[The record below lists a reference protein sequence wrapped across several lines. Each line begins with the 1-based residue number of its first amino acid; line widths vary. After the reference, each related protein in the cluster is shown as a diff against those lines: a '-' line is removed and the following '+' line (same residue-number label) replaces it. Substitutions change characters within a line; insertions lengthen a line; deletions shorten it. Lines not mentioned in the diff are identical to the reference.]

1 METKKITGSLFMM
14 IKFLVIAWLLLWA
27 SLYLVF
33 MVVPIV
39 FHEFTGLDMVLFSIN
54 RQSSLI
60 CFLGAV
66 LIVAVRR
73 TKVLCKGENI
83 YISRIN
89 FLESYKAT
97 DFVRVYEKRKSI
109 GYSLFSYIWYER
121 YIVFRDGAEEK
132 QIRLYD
138 YSKLDVQKL
147 LNLLKNEKQCEMADA
162 DTVDVIR
169 QPECYKLKVQEIQAR
184 EKKIVLKSMAVFL
197 VCGCLCLLLTV
208 IAGNTAER
216 LLLGYFGIC
225 AFLIVLSAPIR
236 LHRIQRK
243 RCPERMIYMG
253 NALYIDRDCYYI
265 SQIKQVKMT
274 SAYKRSNSILP
285 AQYYMVITY
294 NDQKIKYW
302 LGSEYSNHDY
312 VKLCQMME
320 TVFSAHPAIL
330 EFHLTK

>member
-1 METKKITGSLFMM
+1 MYEGGTMETKKITGSLFMM

-147 LNLLKNEKQCEMADA
+147 LNLLKNEKQCEIADA

-184 EKKIVLKSMAVFL
+184 EKKIVLKSMAVFWCVA
-197 VCGCLCLLLTV
+197 VCVCC
-208 IAGNTAER
+208 
-216 LLLGYFGIC
+216 
-225 AFLIVLSAPIR
+225 
-236 LHRIQRK
+236 
-243 RCPERMIYMG
+243 
-253 NALYIDRDCYYI
+253 
-265 SQIKQVKMT
+265 
-274 SAYKRSNSILP
+274 
-285 AQYYMVITY
+285 
-294 NDQKIKYW
+294 
-302 LGSEYSNHDY
+302 
-312 VKLCQMME
+312 
-320 TVFSAHPAIL
+320 
-330 EFHLTK
+330 